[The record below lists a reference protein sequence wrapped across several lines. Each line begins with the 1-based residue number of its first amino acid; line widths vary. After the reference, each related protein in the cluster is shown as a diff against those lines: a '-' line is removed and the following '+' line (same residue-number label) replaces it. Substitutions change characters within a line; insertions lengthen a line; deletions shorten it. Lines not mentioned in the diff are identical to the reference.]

1 MRYKSKFIYVFFF
14 SIIFKNIYSY
24 EIIRDP
30 IFEDYFFKLSNELG
44 LYNLDVFLVDNET
57 HNAFVINNNIYFTTG
72 LLTEI
77 EKEDTL
83 KAIYLHEYGHVIKD
97 HYQSKKLKIHQS
109 SSKNTFLNLFSVGLA
124 VLSKNTDIGIG
135 ASITINSKFV
145 NEISKHSINF
155 EIEADNFMIN
165 QIKKN
170 KINTSELI
178 GFLNKI
184 NDNDIYFRTH
194 PSNEERINILKD
206 IIYKINDNSN
216 KFNWIKSKYAKNS
229 ENKNFNNFFINLE
242 NGNFDKNNKID
253 KIDYFL
259 IQYEA
264 YKSGFILDNWET
276 NFQRLLDINDNSYL
290 KIEYINYLIDNNL
303 TDYYFII
310 DDLKFDENVMD
321 EYYYYFIY
329 GKYYNRIGKLNLSNF
344 YFCQFYKSINTKNK
358 ADFFC
363 KKYDIKDIPTLDK
376 SYALFK

>member
-72 LLTEI
+72 LLIEI

-135 ASITINSKFV
+135 ANITINSKFV

-206 IIYKINDNSN
+206 IVYKINDNSN

-264 YKSGFILDNWET
+264 YKSGLILDNWET

-290 KIEYINYLIDNNL
+290 KIENINY
-303 TDYYFII
+303 
-310 DDLKFDENVMD
+310 
-321 EYYYYFIY
+321 
-329 GKYYNRIGKLNLSNF
+329 
-344 YFCQFYKSINTKNK
+344 
-358 ADFFC
+358 
-363 KKYDIKDIPTLDK
+363 
-376 SYALFK
+376 